1 MPSTS
6 SSSKL
11 SKMEKGKDY
20 PDLPRPYPMMPKTI
34 RKAQPDNKNKRPEI
48 EKPRAFKT
56 KFTKKIHNGVGF
68 SKMKIWREGEK
79 TPLSTLST
87 LSTTSIGPQSYS
99 PTQLNRINS
108 KNSAKSSDTF
118 GQFINIE
125 RNKSNSSRSKGIKT
139 RKYTH
144 KKNKKAKN
152 TRRRKNLHKK
162 H

>member
-1 MPSTS
+1 MPSTSSS

-34 RKAQPDNKNKRPEI
+34 RKAQSHNKNKRPEI
-48 EKPRAFKT
+48 EKPSAFKT
-56 KFTKKIHNGVGF
+56 KFTKKIHNGVEF

-87 LSTTSIGPQSYS
+87 TSIGPQGFS
-99 PTQLNRINS
+99 PTQPHRINS
-108 KNSAKSSDTF
+108 QNSAKSSDTF

-125 RNKSNSSRSKGIKT
+125 RNNSNSSKSRGIKR

-152 TRRRKNLHKK
+152 TRRRKNIHKN